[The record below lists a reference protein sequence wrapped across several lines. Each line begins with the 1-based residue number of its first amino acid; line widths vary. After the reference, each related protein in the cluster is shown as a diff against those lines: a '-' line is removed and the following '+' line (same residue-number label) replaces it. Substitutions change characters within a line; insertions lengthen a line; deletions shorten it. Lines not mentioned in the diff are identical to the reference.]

1 MGQNCYGE
9 SIKNQSAYTLIEAS
23 QMVGAILRYS
33 RILIE
38 DTKNKSEEEIVKL
51 LEKEKALL
59 ERDIP
64 EKIREPLAASINYLE
79 EICLNKH

>member
-1 MGQNCYGE
+1 MRVE
-9 SIKNQSAYTLIEAS
+9 MRIVLAFLVLPVDSIKTCSN
-23 QMVGAILRYS
+23 
-33 RILIE
+33 ILIE
-38 DTKNKSEEEIVKL
+38 DTKNKSEDEIVKL